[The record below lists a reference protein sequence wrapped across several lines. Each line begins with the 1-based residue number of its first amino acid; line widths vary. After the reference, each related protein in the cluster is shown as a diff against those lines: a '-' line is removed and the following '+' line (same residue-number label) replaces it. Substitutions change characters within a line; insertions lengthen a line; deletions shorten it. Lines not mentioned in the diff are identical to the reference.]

1 VSAAEAYFES
11 WGRALHAPGIDPN
24 LYFVRRKWREQ
35 TKKAMPASQG
45 QTMTF
50 DDNTLRQLLRIDD
63 ELMDP

>member
-1 VSAAEAYFES
+1 
-11 WGRALHAPGIDPN
+11 
-24 LYFVRRKWREQ
+24 
-35 TKKAMPASQG
+35 MPASQG